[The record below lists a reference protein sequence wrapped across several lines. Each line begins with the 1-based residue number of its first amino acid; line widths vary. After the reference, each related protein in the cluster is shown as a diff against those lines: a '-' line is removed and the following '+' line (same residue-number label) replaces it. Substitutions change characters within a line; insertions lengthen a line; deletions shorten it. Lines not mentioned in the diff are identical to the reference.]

1 MTSRR
6 KPEGTVARTR
16 RAIGLMQAL
25 VLFESAL
32 YSAITPIL
40 PHYAHALGAS
50 KTAIGVLTAAYSG
63 GLVPGSL
70 LGGWLAAR
78 AGVRRTTLAG
88 LLLFAIAVGIFGLP
102 GQIAPLDALRF
113 VQGVGSGLIWGGAL
127 TWVVV
132 STARERRGAALG
144 GVIGAAVFGT
154 LVGPA
159 LGAAATAAGPL
170 PVFAALGGCSL
181 VLAAIVS
188 GQEDPS
194 RRRGGGGAGDSEPE
208 RLPRTGALVGT
219 LVLGIW
225 LTGLEALTIGVVDT
239 LLPLQ
244 LARLGASGVAIGA
257 IFLLTAGIRTVLSPL
272 IGRLCDRRG
281 PSLPVF
287 AGLLVGAPL
296 LAVIPRAGSLVLVA
310 LLALLFLGGPL
321 SAYMIPAATLITNAV
336 ERAGGA
342 PAFATMLFNLAW
354 GVGQTVGAPAAG
366 ALGQAAGDAVPYIA
380 TAALM
385 VATLPLA
392 RRALRARPTSAVT
405 PADGVAR
412 DEAGEPGVSG
422 TDASASARERVD
434 GAREGV
440 GDANARAAAVRSAR
454 VRCPQ

>member
-1 MTSRR
+1 MTPRR
-6 KPEGTVARTR
+6 REGRVSSGRGR
-16 RAIGLMQAL
+16 HAIALMQAL

-50 KTAIGVLTAAYSG
+50 KTAIGVLTAAYSA

-88 LLLFAIAVGIFGLP
+88 LLLFALAVGVFGLP
-102 GQIAPLDALRF
+102 EAIAPLDALRF

-127 TWVVV
+127 TWVVAA
-132 STARERRGAALG
+132 SARERRGAALG

-159 LGAAATAAGPL
+159 LGAAATAVGPL

-181 VLAAIVS
+181 LLGSLVARQ
-188 GQEDPS
+188 GDPG
-194 RRRGGGGAGDSEPE
+194 RGARAGGARAFEPGEGPHGARALGGG
-208 RLPRTGALVGT
+208 T
-219 LVLGIW
+219 LLLGVW
-225 LTGLEALTIGVVDT
+225 LTGLEALTIGVLDT

-244 LARLGASGVAIGA
+244 LAHLGASGVAIGA
-257 IFLLTAGIRTVLSPL
+257 IFLLTAAIRTVLSPP

-281 PSLPVF
+281 AAPPVL

-296 LAVIPRAGSLVLVA
+296 LAAIPLAHSLIGVA

-321 SAYMIPAATLITNAV
+321 SAYMIPAATLITDAV

-342 PAFATMLFNLAW
+342 LAFATMLFNLAW
-354 GVGQTVGAPAAG
+354 GVGQTIGAPAGG
-366 ALGQAAGDAVPYIA
+366 ALGQATGDIVPYA
-380 TAALM
+380 AMAALM

-392 RRALRARPTSAVT
+392 RGVLRARPAGART
-405 PADGVAR
+405 PAPGGAEGSR
-412 DEAGEPGVSG
+412 DP
-422 TDASASARERVD
+422 
-434 GAREGV
+434 
-440 GDANARAAAVRSAR
+440 AAARPSAI
-454 VRCPQ
+454 RCP